1 MKPVPNEH
9 RRSECPRPPV
19 AVRRPWLPAAVLACL
34 AAAAGRSPAGEPAP
48 GRPTGDQ
55 RPRVAPVAAADPQAD
70 QSADAAWLASLHR
83 VTDSME
89 WTDELIRHDW
99 RLQRRPGTDECRIL
113 DPRDRS
119 VREGSRD
126 ACLEAFAS
134 LGREGSIPAV
144 SGPTV
149 IVLHGLGEGRGSMR
163 PLVEHLRSQLDAT
176 VLSFGYASPK
186 AGIEE
191 HGRALAEV
199 IAGLPQAD
207 RISFVGHSLGNLVV
221 RRWMGLAPAADIAR
235 LHRMVMLGA
244 PNQGSDLARM
254 ASRIWVLA
262 ALANGAARDLVV
274 DWNRVS
280 RDLAVP
286 ACPFGIVAGGKG
298 DDRGYS
304 SLLEGDDDAVVR
316 VAETRLEGADDFLLL
331 PVHHA
336 AMMRNAAVQ
345 RATVSFLKHGSFQE
359 ADRPGQAG
367 QAAADADG
375 SSAAEPRTP
384 PP

>member
-1 MKPVPNEH
+1 M
-9 RRSECPRPPV
+9 
-19 AVRRPWLPAAVLACL
+19 ALLACL
-34 AAAAGRSPAGEPAP
+34 AAAPAEEPASS
-48 GRPTGDQ
+48 RRDNDQ
-55 RPRVAPVAAADPQAD
+55 RPSVEPRALAEREAD
-70 QSADAAWLASLHR
+70 QSANTAWLASLQR
-83 VTDSME
+83 VTDSLE
-89 WTDELIRHDW
+89 WSDELVRHDW

-113 DPRDRS
+113 DPRDRP

-126 ACLEAFAS
+126 VCLEAFTA
-134 LGREGSIPAV
+134 LERAGSIPAV

-176 VLSFGYASPK
+176 ILTFGYASPK

-199 IAGLPQAD
+199 ITGLPQAD

-221 RRWMGLAPAADIAR
+221 RRWMGLAPAADTAR

-254 ASRIWVLA
+254 ASRFWVLA
-262 ALANGAARDLVV
+262 SLANGAARDLVV

-280 RDLAVP
+280 QDLAVP

-359 ADRPGQAG
+359 ADRLERTGAP
-367 QAAADADG
+367 AADGDE
-375 SSAAEPRTP
+375 SSTATPRTP
-384 PP
+384 RP